1 MKLDFLWDLV
11 FPSSC
16 LSCKK
21 SLREG
26 EIVCYSCLKEIPLHR
41 TFFCGACRARLPD
54 NKKICH
60 LNFPYLLAA
69 ASDYE
74 NATLKNLI
82 QALKFQFIKSA
93 ADSLGKLLIRYAEDI
108 GFESGDFLVIPVPL
122 ARERERRRGFN
133 QAELISK
140 TFADHFKLPLV
151 TASLIRLKNSPP
163 QSEIK
168 DFEERKLNVKN
179 CFSVQNG
186 EGFRGKHIIL
196 IDDVTTSGATLFEA
210 ASILKAR
217 GARKIIAFT
226 AAKT

>member
-16 LSCKK
+16 LNCKK
-21 SLREG
+21 PLSRG
-26 EIVCYSCLKEIPLHR
+26 EIVCDSCLEKIPLHR

-74 NATLKNLI
+74 NAVLKNLI

-93 ADSLGKLLIRYAEDI
+93 ADSLGKLLIKYAEAI
-108 GFESGDFLVIPVPL
+108 RFESSNFLVIPVPL
-122 ARERERRRGFN
+122 ASGRQRRRGFN

-140 TFADHFKLPLV
+140 TFADHFKLPLAA
-151 TASLIRLKNSPP
+151 ASLIRPKNSPP

-168 DFEERKLNVKN
+168 DFEERRQNVKN

-186 EGFRGKHIIL
+186 EEFKGKHIIL
-196 IDDVTTSGATLFEA
+196 IDDVTTSGATLYEA
-210 ASILKAR
+210 ASMLKAC
-217 GARKIIAFT
+217 GAKKIIAFT

>member
-1 MKLDFLWDLV
+1 MKLDFLWELI

-16 LSCKK
+16 LNCKK
-21 SLREG
+21 PLQGKEV
-26 EIVCYSCLKEIPLHR
+26 VCDSCLEEIPLHQ
-41 TFFCGACRARLPD
+41 TFFCGECRARLPD

-74 NATLKNLI
+74 NAALKNLI

-93 ADSLGKLLIRYAEDI
+93 ADSLGKLIIRYAEAI
-108 GFESGDFLVIPVPL
+108 RFEGSDFLVIPVPL
-122 ARERERRRGFN
+122 ARERERKRGFN

-140 TFADHFKLPLV
+140 TFADHFKLPLAA
-151 TASLIRLKNSPP
+151 ASLIRPKNSPP

-168 DFEERKLNVKN
+168 DFEKRRLNVKN

-186 EGFRGKHIIL
+186 EELKGKHIIL
-196 IDDVTTSGATLFEA
+196 IDDVTTSGATLYEA
-210 ASILKAR
+210 ASILKAY
-217 GARKIIAFT
+217 GAKKIIAFT